1 MKLVIQRVSQAEL
14 GVNGERIAAI
24 GRGLVVY
31 VGIGQGDGEEAVRY
45 LARKVANLRIFEND
59 KGKLDY
65 SVLDRGYEIL
75 SVSQFTLYGDCR
87 RHGNRPDFTGAEE
100 PLRARAL
107 YERFNEELRGFG
119 VTVETG
125 RFGAEMQI
133 RQVNEGPVTILAER

>member
-75 SVSQFTLYGDCR
+75 SVSQFTLYGDY

-107 YERFNEELRGFG
+107 YEQFNEELRGFG

>member
-14 GVNGERIAAI
+14 SVNGERIAAI

-87 RHGNRPDFTGAEE
+87 HSNRPDFTGAEE

>member
-75 SVSQFTLYGDCR
+75 SVSQFTLYGNC

>member
-59 KGKLDY
+59 KGKLGY

-75 SVSQFTLYGDCR
+75 SVSQCALYGDW